1 MVPADPKSIEDFIDA
16 ADAEE
21 ATIVLLN
28 RTEPAPLLDL
38 LDRAFER
45 QPVHVVEREIPG
57 PIENEVLLLDD
68 SGFLARSSLAEVAQS
83 FLLINADRFRTGAND
98 LAEESVPA
106 VLRELTNMEFEL
118 RGYPASAKE
127 KLLLIVMSRYIEARA
142 LRSGAGELHVGF
154 QRLSR
159 LEDEYGTQQVY
170 RELGESGVETHIY
183 GVGSDET
190 DYPDGLIA
198 HEHDSVEHRRSWFQ
212 SFEPADEDQT
222 PVVLVAWQT
231 GENVWRGTWSFDTA
245 FTHAVAD
252 YVKTAL

>member
-1 MVPADPKSIEDFIDA
+1 MPPVEPESIEDFIDA
-16 ADAEE
+16 ADAAE
-21 ATIVLLN
+21 ATLALVN

-45 QPVHVVEREIPG
+45 QPVHVVEREVPG
-57 PIENEVLLLDD
+57 PVENEVLLLDD
-68 SGFLARSSLAEVAQS
+68 SGFVASSPLADVAQS

-98 LAEESVPA
+98 LAEEAVPS
-106 VLRELTNMEFEL
+106 VLRDLTNMEFEL

-127 KLLLIVMSRYIEARA
+127 KLLLIVMSRYIEAQA

-170 RELGESGVETHIY
+170 RELGESAVETHIY

-190 DYPDGLIA
+190 VYPDGLVA
-198 HEHDSVEHRRSWFQ
+198 HENDSAEYRRSWFQ
-212 SFEPADEDQT
+212 TFEPAEDGET
-222 PVVLVAWQT
+222 PVALVAWET
-231 GENVWRGTWSFDTA
+231 GDNVWRGTWSFDA
-245 FTHAVAD
+245 PFAHAVAD
-252 YVKTAL
+252 YVRTAL